1 MRASSPP
8 ETPHSVSALPESID
22 RPAVAD
28 PCHLPSKG
36 QEPLQVVMEKGTA
49 KLRADGYDG
58 KARILTSCL
67 QGLQG
72 LQRYVEKA
80 NQGGIE
86 RVLV

>member
-1 MRASSPP
+1 
-8 ETPHSVSALPESID
+8 
-22 RPAVAD
+22 
-28 PCHLPSKG
+28 
-36 QEPLQVVMEKGTA
+36 MEKGTA

-67 QGLQG
+67 QGLQ
-72 LQRYVEKA
+72 RYVEKA

>member
-1 MRASSPP
+1 
-8 ETPHSVSALPESID
+8 
-22 RPAVAD
+22 
-28 PCHLPSKG
+28 
-36 QEPLQVVMEKGTA
+36 MEKGTA

-58 KARILTSCL
+58 EAKILTSCLQGL

>member
-1 MRASSPP
+1 
-8 ETPHSVSALPESID
+8 
-22 RPAVAD
+22 
-28 PCHLPSKG
+28 
-36 QEPLQVVMEKGTA
+36 MEKGTA